1 MEKKIRTRVV
11 HSGEERD
18 RSSRGVP
25 TEVSLASTFFF
36 HDSEE
41 LQRHKEG
48 TEPREEYGRYHNP
61 TRAAAERKLADLEG
75 AEDAILCSSGMYALG
90 VTLLRILKPGDHLI
104 VLDELYHRTQ
114 ELCHAVLAKFGV
126 EVSTVNSCDLA
137 SLRGAIKENTRLFLF
152 ESPTNPHLYAQD
164 IEAIVAICKERKI
177 KTLIDATLGS
187 PINVLPLKFGVDIVV
202 HSCTKYLA
210 GHNDLL
216 AGVVLARKSIIASIR
231 ELHFTLGGVLD
242 AHSSYLL
249 IRGIKTLP
257 VRIAHQNSAAAA
269 IAEFL
274 SHQTVVHRVFYP
286 SLPSQPNS
294 DIAKHEMTGF
304 GGVIS
309 FDLGSVG
316 AAKKFVDALT
326 IPYIAPS
333 LGGTESLVIPYSVVV
348 PPTLEEST
356 SGDFHIEPGLVRLS
370 VGLEDK
376 DDLLEDVRHALEAIS

>member
-1 MEKKIRTRVV
+1 MSKQIRTRAV
-11 HSGEERD
+11 HSGEKRD
-18 RSSRGVP
+18 RLSRGVP
-25 TEVSLASTFFF
+25 TEVSLTSTFFF
-36 HDSEE
+36 RDSEE
-41 LQRHKEG
+41 LQRHKDGIEL
-48 TEPREEYGRYHNP
+48 REEYGRYHNP
-61 TRAAAERKLADLEG
+61 TRTAAERTLADLEG
-75 AEDAILCSSGMYALG
+75 AEDAILCSSGMYAIG

-114 ELCHAVLAKFGV
+114 ELCHSVLVKFGV
-126 EVSTVNSCDLA
+126 EVSSVQSCDVA

-152 ESPTNPHLYAQD
+152 ESPTNPHLYVQD

-177 KTLIDATLGS
+177 KTMVDATLGS
-187 PINVLPLKFGVDIVV
+187 PMNVLPLKFGVDIVV

-216 AGVVLARKSIIASIR
+216 AGVVLSRKSIIASVR

-257 VRIAHQNSAAAA
+257 VRIAHQNSVAAS
-269 IAEFL
+269 IANFL
-274 SHQTVVHRVFYP
+274 SLQPAVRRVFYP
-286 SLPSQPNS
+286 SIASQPNS
-294 DIAKHEMTGF
+294 DVAKRQMTGF
-304 GGVIS
+304 GGVVS
-309 FDLGSVG
+309 FDLGSVD

-356 SGDFHIEPGLVRLS
+356 SGDFKIEPGLVRLS
-370 VGLEDK
+370 VGLEDQ
-376 DDLLEDVRHALEAIS
+376 DDLMEDVARALRAIS